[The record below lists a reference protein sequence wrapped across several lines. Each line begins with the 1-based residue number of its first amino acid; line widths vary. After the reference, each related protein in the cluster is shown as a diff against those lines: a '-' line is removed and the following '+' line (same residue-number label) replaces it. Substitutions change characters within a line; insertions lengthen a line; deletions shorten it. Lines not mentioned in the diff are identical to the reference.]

1 MQGSL
6 QFAGKLISMRQKK
19 DEELAV
25 VNMFDISGNFI
36 IREEAIN
43 VWKLFHKKKST

>member
-25 VNMFDISGNFI
+25 VNMFDISRNF

-43 VWKLFHKKKST
+43 L